1 MDRPLSK
8 GARGAEVQELQ
19 AALNFHIRKPAAPLQ
34 PDGAFG
40 PLTDARL
47 REFQRRA
54 GLTESGVADDGTI
67 RRLYQR
73 QVGAIEAVLTPKP
86 QLVAFSRRARAGTG
100 SNSALLG
107 GIPGLGQVG
116 PVIPDFVPPSLRI
129 PQNRAAVS
137 RGFDLETKFSFDP
150 MAKPSEG
157 EHPLKLTIAWAG
169 MPWPEFLGEEVKLE
183 VTPSSVGKF
192 TLEGK
197 IKAPFKLIETPR
209 FELKPYFFTG
219 GGVKQNHFKELNA
232 GGGTSVKLKLIQ
244 NTSGTIKLSAE
255 ADGGVKFNWDKDSGE
270 SGFKGFF
277 EGAAV
282 LEVKF

>member
-1 MDRPLSK
+1 MDGPLRK

-19 AALNFHIRKPAAPLQ
+19 AALNFHIRKPAEPLK
-34 PDGAFG
+34 PDGDFG
-40 PLTDARL
+40 RLTDARL

-54 GLTESGVADDGTI
+54 KITESGVATDETL
-67 RRLYQR
+67 RRLYRR

-86 QLVAFSRRARAGTG
+86 QLVAFSRLARAGTG
-100 SNSALLG
+100 SRSALRG

-129 PQNRAAVS
+129 PQTRAAVS
-137 RGFDLETKFSFDP
+137 RGFDFETKFSFDP

-157 EHPLKLTIAWAG
+157 EHPLKLTIAWG
-169 MPWPEFLGEEVKLE
+169 MPWPKLLGEEVKLE
-183 VTPSSVGKF
+183 VTPSSAGKF

-197 IKAPFKLIETPR
+197 VKVPFNLVETPR

-219 GGVKQNHFKELNA
+219 GGVNQNHFKDLNA
-232 GGGTSVKLKLIQ
+232 GASASVKLKLIE
-244 NTSGTIKLSAE
+244 NTAGTIKLSVE
-255 ADGGVKFNWDKDSGE
+255 ADGGLKFNWDVPKGE

-277 EGAAV
+277 EGTAV
-282 LEVKF
+282 LEARF